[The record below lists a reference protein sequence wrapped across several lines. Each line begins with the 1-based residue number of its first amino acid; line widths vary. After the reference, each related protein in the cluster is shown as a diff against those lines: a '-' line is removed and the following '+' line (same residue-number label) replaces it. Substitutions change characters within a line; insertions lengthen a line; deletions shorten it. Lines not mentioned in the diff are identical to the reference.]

1 MKTSNIGYVRKHV
14 FPRLFTVFDT
24 KKDGV
29 IDFEEYLCA
38 IALFRLGTADEKI
51 KRERFCT

>member
-1 MKTSNIGYVRKHV
+1 ML
-14 FPRLFTVFDT
+14 PRLFTVFDT

-38 IALFRLGTADEKI
+38 IALFRLGSADEKI
-51 KRERFCT
+51 KCKISS